1 MLARSSSKPL
11 CWRQDS
17 STLTGSQIY
26 CKTSFTE
33 RLVGIHVK
41 SLKSSSCEGHLC
53 GFFFF
58 QFIFPSFAWCSA
70 QKHNKAHL
78 ESSCVKRMVSS
89 RASLECRASCL
100 HKPGLAAVSRWNRSP
115 PSRSRPSCFGKRCPG
130 RRKAAVLLTLSST
143 INAMVPDTFFFT
155 PPSPSLLLLLPLSF
169 LTYLIWNPSSNSG
182 RRGRTHQLLMYS
194 QCREKRERRLS
205 NV

>member
-1 MLARSSSKPL
+1 MKPI
-11 CWRQDS
+11 CA
-17 STLTGSQIY
+17 
-26 CKTSFTE
+26 
-33 RLVGIHVK
+33 
-41 SLKSSSCEGHLC
+41 

-78 ESSCVKRMVSS
+78 ESSCVKCMVSS

-143 INAMVPDTFFFT
+143 INAMVPDTFFFFYT
-155 PPSPSLLLLLPLSF
+155 PFTIPPPPPPPPVLP
-169 LTYLIWNPSSNSG
+169 YLPHLESIKQLGKEGKNPSTPNVFTMSG
-182 RRGRTHQLLMYS
+182 KA
-194 QCREKRERRLS
+194 RETPF
-205 NV
+205 